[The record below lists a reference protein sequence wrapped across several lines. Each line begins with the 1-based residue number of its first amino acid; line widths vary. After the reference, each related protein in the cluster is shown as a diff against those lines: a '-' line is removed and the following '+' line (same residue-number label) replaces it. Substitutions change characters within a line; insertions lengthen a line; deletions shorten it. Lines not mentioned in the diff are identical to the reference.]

1 VSFDR
6 GRVVGFEALVR
17 WNHPE
22 RGLLHPG
29 QFFAIAEESGL
40 ANAIGWWAMEDACR
54 QLVEW
59 HRRFPENPSLW
70 VSVNI
75 SDRLFMQADMVGR
88 ARAILA
94 DTGLDPSTLRL
105 EFREEVVVRHGEQAI
120 AKLRELR
127 QLGIR
132 LAVDDFGSGLSHLS
146 FLQSF
151 RYDTLKIDPSYIS
164 ALGADAPTMIESIL
178 TMADGFGIGVIAE
191 GVETADQAN
200 RLRQLRCPEG
210 QGFWFARPVVP
221 TDAEH
226 LIITTPEWWGLGSQA
241 H

>member
-1 VSFDR
+1 
-6 GRVVGFEALVR
+6 VVGFEALVR

-22 RGLLHPG
+22 RGLLQPG

-40 ANAIGWWAMEDACR
+40 ANAIGWWAIEDACR

-59 HRRFPENPSLW
+59 HRRFPESPTLW

-75 SDRLFMQADMVGR
+75 SDRLFMQADMVNR
-88 ARAILA
+88 AKAILA
-94 DTGLDPSTLRL
+94 DTGLDASTLRL
-105 EFREEVVVRHGEQAI
+105 EFREEVVVRHGQQAI
-120 AKLRELR
+120 AKLEELR
-127 QLGIR
+127 KVGIR

-151 RYDTLKIDPSYIS
+151 RYDTLKIDPSYIN

-191 GVETADQAN
+191 GVETADQAD
-200 RLRQLRCPEG
+200 QLRRLHCPEG

-221 TDAEH
+221 SDAER
-226 LIITTPEWWGLGSQA
+226 LITTTPEWWDIGGQA